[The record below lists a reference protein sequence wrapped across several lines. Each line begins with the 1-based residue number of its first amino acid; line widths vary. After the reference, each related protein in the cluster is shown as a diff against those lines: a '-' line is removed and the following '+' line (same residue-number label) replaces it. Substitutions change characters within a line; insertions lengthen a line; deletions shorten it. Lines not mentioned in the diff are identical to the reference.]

1 MLQCLL
7 SKSRLCL
14 CISVEICVNGLRLY
28 YVWQISMHRR
38 WHFYLKGMRKWQE
51 VDSRKEG
58 TWHLLRASSMPD
70 CGLHACFVLGR
81 GENFFLNSQIK
92 SVFKKDRLM
101 GLTSRTLLGKISF
114 WWPKLMG
121 ENSNLGTW
129 QVISQDI
136 FGFLREGRVKSKDEG
151 KALEEGWGLTLS
163 LFLQEG
169 GRSWEVAGQAITL
182 FFGKVDSLY
191 PVSVFFFLF
200 S

>member
-1 MLQCLL
+1 MTVGMLSEVRQLLLSVRKLNLCDTCLLSSRKLACIVLKHRMEMLQCLL

-121 ENSNLGTW
+121 ENSNLGT
-129 QVISQDI
+129 
-136 FGFLREGRVKSKDEG
+136 
-151 KALEEGWGLTLS
+151 
-163 LFLQEG
+163 
-169 GRSWEVAGQAITL
+169 VAGD
-182 FFGKVDSLY
+182 FPGYFW
-191 PVSVFFFLF
+191 F
-200 S
+200 SERGSG